1 MVTNKRRWTQKK
13 GGVWGWSTTKLV
25 SYTCSMGVSRPTCS
39 TNIAVKVDLG
49 DAQNSPGRAIPAI
62 QQQQLVVNS
71 ARLESE
77 DKTNPENA

>member
-1 MVTNKRRWTQKK
+1 
-13 GGVWGWSTTKLV
+13 
-25 SYTCSMGVSRPTCS
+25 MGVSRPTCS
-39 TNIAVKVDLG
+39 TNIAVRVELG

-62 QQQQLVVNS
+62 QQQQVVVNS